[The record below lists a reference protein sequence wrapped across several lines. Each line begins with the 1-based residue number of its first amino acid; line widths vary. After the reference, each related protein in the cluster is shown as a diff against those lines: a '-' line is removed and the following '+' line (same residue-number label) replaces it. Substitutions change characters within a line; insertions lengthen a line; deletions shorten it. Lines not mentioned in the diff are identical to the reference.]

1 MNLLSVVNSLQHIE
15 GIIHDLI
22 DQYAGEAD
30 GLENDATIVVS
41 TVQELRFE
49 IEGELGI

>member
-1 MNLLSVVNSLQHIE
+1 MNLPSVVNSLQHIE

-22 DQYAGEAD
+22 DRYASEAN
-30 GLENDATIVVS
+30 GLENDATIIIS
-41 TVQELRFE
+41 TVQELRYE